1 VTVTNRTHGA
11 STPTAGVRICDTCSR
26 PVPARDK
33 NEYTAARAQLIVDKG
48 LCVCPAQAP
57 VPAPS
62 LI

>member
-11 STPTAGVRICDTCSR
+11 PIPTAGVRICDACGR

-33 NEYTAARAQLIVDKG
+33 NEYTPARAQLIVDKG

-57 VPAPS
+57 VRAPS
-62 LI
+62 LM